1 MARTLLER
9 PLVDEV
15 IKKLTG
21 GPQPSLDMEGLAA
34 LYDAWCRKIPF
45 DNLLKRISLERGDS
59 LLPGDDPDLF
69 FRNWLYHGVGGTCWA
84 GSNALCALLRSLG
97 FAARRAVA
105 TMHRGR
111 SDTPNHGTVIVRL
124 EQHSYLVDT
133 SMLHRRPLP
142 LPEAGC
148 LPPCSD
154 SGGIDWVKYGNPM
167 TLRWQPLH
175 MPEGCLCTLWRRKVS
190 RRHFCRENQRTRRWS
205 PFNFSI
211 HTRIIKGDV
220 TVGIA
225 EGHLLHIAADGAWTR
240 TPATFEEIRRFLGR
254 ELGVS
259 DYFLERLPPDRST
272 PPPPKSTTA
281 FPQNPSLE
289 ETCR

>member
-15 IKKLTG
+15 IKKLTDG
-21 GPQPSLDMEGLAA
+21 LQLSLDMEGLTA

-45 DNLLKRISLERGDS
+45 DNLLKRISLERGDII
-59 LLPGDDPDLF
+59 LPGDDPDLF

-84 GSNALCALLRSLG
+84 GSNALFALLHSLG

-105 TMHRGR
+105 TMHLGR
-111 SDTPNHGTVIVRL
+111 SDAPNHGTVIVRL
-124 EQHSYLVDT
+124 GPRSYLVDT

-142 LPEAGC
+142 LPEVRG
-148 LPPCSD
+148 LPPSSD
-154 SGGIDWVKYGNPM
+154 MGGICWIGNGSPH

-175 MPEGCLCTLWRRKVS
+175 MPEGCLCTLWRRNVS
-190 RRHFCRENQRTRRWS
+190 RQRFSRENQSTRQWS
-205 PFNFSI
+205 PFNYSI
-211 HTRIIKGDV
+211 HARINQGDA

-225 EGHLLHIAADGAWTR
+225 EGHLLRIAADGTWSR
-240 TPATFEEIRRFLGR
+240 TPATFEEIRGFLGR

-259 DYFLERLPPDRST
+259 DYFLKHLPPDRPT
-272 PPPPKSTTA
+272 PTA
-281 FPQNPSLE
+281 KNTITFPQNPLLE